1 MSDERRSWLRFRWD
15 AVTFIVLLAIFLV
28 RATELAI
35 DVMPGVPPDERVHV
49 ERCAL
54 YAATWGLPSDGA
66 ETRSIGPIEHHP
78 YLYYLLMGRLLPL
91 NPLPNQLL
99 FLRLVNVIFGALT
112 VAVAWRWLMLFTNHA
127 GARILAI
134 VMLTSTLMFRG
145 MSSAVSY
152 DALTNLLA
160 AAAIF
165 CATRY
170 GVRQQPADLVGL
182 ALAALAGCLVKQTF
196 LPLAAL
202 LLGILLWHERRA
214 LPALLSAPFRG
225 SASSPLRFAC
235 LLATGILLLLNGIL
249 YGGNLIRFGA
259 LLPPEVWE
267 LSNAEFAAMPIDGCT
282 RVRPAAAP
290 LCVTRLYR
298 SGRIGLEE
306 AFRLANAIPDPLSRR
321 DTLILVRRH
330 ATREAKG
337 AEFSPISRL
346 EYAYDWS
353 RGMVNRSHG
362 YLGHRVV
369 GRSRTDIARYFLV
382 FLGAAVGFVRR
393 WQPTDRLGT
402 DAFVL
407 VAGYALFLMQVV
419 NYTDYVL
426 WEEIYMNV
434 QGRYIFPVIVPLY
447 GLIARSLLVGWP
459 IALQVPVFLAT
470 ATWML
475 FADLFFYLDKVA
487 PSIVGG

>member
-1 MSDERRSWLRFRWD
+1 MPDERRSWLRFRWD

-35 DVMPGVPPDERVHV
+35 DVTPGVPPDERVHV

-91 NPLPNQLL
+91 NPLPNPLL

-127 GARILAI
+127 GARVLAI

-170 GVRQQPADLVGL
+170 GVRRQPVDLVGL
-182 ALAALAGCLVKQTF
+182 ALAALAGCLVKSAF

-214 LPALLSAPFRG
+214 LPALLSAPVRG
-225 SASSPLRFAC
+225 SASSPLR
-235 LLATGILLLLNGIL
+235 LAGLSAAGILLLLNGIL
-249 YGGNLIRFGA
+249 YGGNLVRFGA
-259 LLPPEVWE
+259 LLPPEVVE
-267 LSNAEFAAMPIDGCT
+267 LSDAEFAAMPIDGCT
-282 RVRPAAAP
+282 GVWPSAAIF
-290 LCVTRLYR
+290 CVTRLYR
-298 SGRIGLEE
+298 SGRIGFEE
-306 AFRLANAIPDPLSRR
+306 ASRQANAIPDPPSRR
-321 DTLILVRRH
+321 NTLFLVRRH
-330 ATREAKG
+330 AEREAEG
-337 AEFSPISRL
+337 VEFSPLSRL

-353 RGMVNRSHG
+353 LNMVDTSYG

-369 GRSRTDIARYFLV
+369 LRSSTDLAGYLLV
-382 FLGAAVGFVRR
+382 LLVAAVGFVRH
-393 WQPTDRLGT
+393 WQPTDKLGT
-402 DAFVL
+402 GAFVL
-407 VAGYALFLMQVV
+407 VAGYALILMQLV
-419 NYTDYVL
+419 NYPNYLL
-426 WEEIYMNV
+426 WEEFVVSI
-434 QGRYIFPVIVPLY
+434 QGRYLFPVIVPLY

-459 IALQVPVFLAT
+459 VALQVPVFLAT
-470 ATWML
+470 ATWIL
-475 FADLFFYLDKVA
+475 WADLFFYLDQVA
-487 PSIVGG
+487 PSIAAG